1 MMIFEMKMWLRSY
14 GAGRIFYRWK
24 IWTDNLFSR
33 DRSWT
38 FCSVHTY
45 LWTAGRLHFRT
56 VYSLVFRTEYLKARI
71 VQPVKNSSGA
81 CRVNVACFFLNYWLS
96 WTYCPCKHEAFNR
109 LNWFEVL
116 FLKKTNQFK
125 ARRGWELLLSW
136 GINKIDSIVSD
147 IFTPKLTFI
156 LQSSLKLYLLKI
168 HFYFLTIE
176 LGKLKP

>member
-1 MMIFEMKMWLRSY
+1 M
-14 GAGRIFYRWK
+14 RWK
-24 IWTDNLFSR
+24 CGYTAPDEFSTGWKNWTDNLFSR
-33 DRSWT
+33 ARSWT
-38 FCSVHTY
+38 FCSVHTS

-56 VYSLVFRTEYLKARI
+56 VKLISCKRNISKRTNCSTGQKLV
-71 VQPVKNSSGA
+71 GA

-147 IFTPKLTFI
+147 IFTPNLTFI

>member
-1 MMIFEMKMWLRSY
+1 MATRRWTNFLPAGKIERTICSHGPVPEHFAPFTRPLERLGVYIFVQL
-14 GAGRIFYRWK
+14 
-24 IWTDNLFSR
+24 
-33 DRSWT
+33 SW
-38 FCSVHTY
+38 
-45 LWTAGRLHFRT
+45 FR
-56 VYSLVFRTEYLKARI
+56 VNGILVNARI
-71 VQPVKNSSGA
+71 VQPVKNSPGA